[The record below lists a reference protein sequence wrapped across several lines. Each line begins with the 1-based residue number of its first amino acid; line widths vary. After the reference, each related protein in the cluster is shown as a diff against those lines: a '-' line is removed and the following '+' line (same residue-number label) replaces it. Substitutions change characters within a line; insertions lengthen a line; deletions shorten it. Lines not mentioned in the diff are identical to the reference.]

1 MGDRD
6 YLEERAAN
14 GNRLFVI
21 RTDRN
26 PKTVYE
32 ETEPDHTGLGLG
44 ASRKTSRRY
53 DTEKQR
59 FV

>member
-1 MGDRD
+1 MSDRE

-14 GNRLFVI
+14 GHRLFVI

-32 ETEPDHTGLGLG
+32 ETGPDYTGLELG
-44 ASRKTSRRY
+44 ASKKTERRY
-53 DTEKQR
+53 DAERKR